1 MNINL
6 TKKQWSI
13 LISAAV
19 IGMLILAG
27 VNYFVLQP
35 AEKRLQYKK
44 EELGIQVKLQQAVEA
59 KVDSIEYNETLDSSS
74 LQQKIPVEPSTEGI
88 ILDLE
93 KAEMISGSTIQSINF
108 EKTDGALATAE
119 GEESAAAPET
129 GDQLPSLLKRVQMTM
144 TIESPGYF
152 EMEAF
157 LEEIENLERIVE
169 INGIYFQGGQELK
182 ENMEGYSEEALTFE
196 LTASAFY
203 IPELEDLKEGLP
215 KIQSPPPSLKKNPF
229 PQFPEEEEDEE

>member
-59 KVDSIEYNETLDSSS
+59 KVDSIEDNETLDSSS
-74 LQQKIPVEPSTEGI
+74 LQQKIPVEPLTEGI

-108 EKTDGALATAE
+108 EKMDGALATAE

-129 GDQLPSLLKRVQMTM
+129 GDQLPSLLKRLKMTM

-157 LEEIENLERIVE
+157 LEEIENLQRIVE

-182 ENMEGYSEEALTFE
+182 ENMESYSEEAITFE

-203 IPELEDLKEGLP
+203 IPELEDLKDGLP
-215 KIQSPPPSLKKNPF
+215 KIQSPAPSLKKNPF
-229 PQFPEEEEDEE
+229 PQFPDEEDEE

>member
-59 KVDSIEYNETLDSSS
+59 KVDSIEDNETLDSSS

-129 GDQLPSLLKRVQMTM
+129 GDQLPSLLKMVQMTM